1 MDPLESERA
10 VRHNLKRLML
20 HKESSID
27 ALAVALHAANFARDR
42 LRLRRLARGKIMLE
56 LKTRWQCPVSAIW
69 GREDALARQQIHRLH
84 EVLDGCDL
92 REIRVIDDAGHWAQY
107 EEPEAFNDT
116 LAECLR

>member
-1 MDPLESERA
+1 
-10 VRHNLKRLML
+10 
-20 HKESSID
+20 
-27 ALAVALHAANFARDR
+27 
-42 LRLRRLARGKIMLE
+42 MLE